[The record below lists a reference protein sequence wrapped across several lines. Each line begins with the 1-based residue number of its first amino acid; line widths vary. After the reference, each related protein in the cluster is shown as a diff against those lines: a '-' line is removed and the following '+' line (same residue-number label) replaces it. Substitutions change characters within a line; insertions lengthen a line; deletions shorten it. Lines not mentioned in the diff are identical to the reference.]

1 MSKCSLG
8 VADAS
13 GSELIDRPKGG
24 EAVPVRAQRV
34 TGIESRAQ
42 AAGEPGCARE
52 HAPAAEA
59 GEVVEDE

>member
-1 MSKCSLG
+1 MNKYSLG

-24 EAVPVRAQRV
+24 AAVPVRAKRV

-42 AAGEPGCARE
+42 AAGESGYARE
-52 HAPAAEA
+52 YVPAAEA
-59 GEVVEDE
+59 GKGVEDE

>member
-13 GSELIDRPKGG
+13 GSELIAP
-24 EAVPVRAQRV
+24 
-34 TGIESRAQ
+34 

-59 GEVVEDE
+59 GEAVEDE